1 MKKWALPLAV
11 LGLGSVGA
19 LAFTRRGRQA
29 IGWMLDN
36 LEEAP
41 ERIADWNEAA
51 QRELDNIQ
59 SALNSV
65 ADSLQSKQT
74 KTVL

>member
-1 MKKWALPLAV
+1 MKKWAVPLAV

-19 LAFTRRGRQA
+19 LAFTRRGRRA
-29 IGWMLDN
+29 LWWALDH

-41 ERIADWNEAA
+41 ERIAEWNEAA

-59 SALNSV
+59 SALDAV
-65 ADSLQSKQT
+65 AESLHQP
-74 KTVL
+74 KTVR